1 MHPNIAKVRAR
12 RLAGDQGGRITFAQL
27 ILAGLTPEQVK
38 VWIRNGTLTRTRP
51 RVYALGYVRT
61 DLLTRNWEAILA
73 AGPGAYLTG
82 TSGAHQLEL
91 INYPP
96 RDVVVATPRD
106 CRSLPG
112 IKVLARRPA
121 AREIHD
127 GLPVAPIPELMLD
140 LAASE
145 KFNLVRKALA
155 SLDYQ
160 RKLNR
165 RALLDACQRGRPGS
179 AALRR
184 ALIRHLPQLAYTNG
198 PLEEDFLF
206 LLDDHHLALP
216 RFNVRLH
223 GILVDAYWP
232 ELDLVIE
239 LDGGANHGTAAQKRR
254 DKSYMKILRAHGLT
268 VVRFDSDDVRARP
281 AATLRRLGELGV
293 PRAE

>member
-1 MHPNIAKVRAR
+1 MQGNGRKVRAR
-12 RLAGDQGGRITFAQL
+12 RLAGGQGGRITYAQL
-27 ILAGLTPEQVK
+27 VRVGLTRSEIER
-38 VWIRNGTLTRTRP
+38 WTGDGTLTRTRP
-51 RVYALGYVRT
+51 RVYALGYVRD
-61 DLLTRNWEAILA
+61 DLVARVWEATLY

-82 TSGAHQLEL
+82 ASGAHQLEL

-121 AREIHD
+121 AREIRD

-145 KFNLVRKALA
+145 RFNLVRKALA

-198 PLEEDFLF
+198 PLEEDFLL

-232 ELDLVIE
+232 ELNLVIE

-254 DKSYMKILRAHGLT
+254 DTSYMKILRAHGLT